1 MTAVITALLP
11 LLTQLAD
18 WVWLVPALPL
28 LVAFIIGSR
37 ILLGHAGGDAAEP
50 LTANLAALASL
61 AGLLLLL
68 AIDGTAL
75 WRGMPG
81 HRQLGVW
88 FASGN
93 WQATVSVQL
102 DGLALSVATL
112 TALIGWLVVRFSTNY
127 LHREAGFHRFIMLLC
142 LFLAGIQL
150 VLLAGNSLLAFVGWE
165 MCGIA
170 SFLLIGY
177 AWQRPIAT
185 GNALFAFVTN
195 RGGDAGFLLALGFVA
210 AWLGSFEW
218 PALAAANP
226 LSVADA
232 RLIAL
237 AFVLAALA
245 KSAQLPFTP
254 WITRALE
261 GPTPSSA
268 IFYGAVM
275 VHAGAY
281 LLLRLEPLLL
291 QAPDVM
297 LALVAMGSLTA
308 LYAWLCGL
316 VQTDVKSALIFA
328 TIFQVA
334 LIFVEIGLGW
344 TTLATAHLCLHAA
357 WRTWQFLLAPS
368 WLVVTRQRP
377 APPPA
382 WLARNQLIYTAAQQ
396 HFWLDKLGQTLLVE
410 PTEAFARDLR
420 NLEEKFI
427 DPAIGEPGHGQPIDV
442 ERPLILVDGLPG
454 RLLAA
459 AASVLQLLEDR
470 LLLRSR
476 GSAPERLLRRLG
488 RYLQTLEY
496 LLEQPRY
503 LMMAVMATFVVIL

>member
-1 MTAVITALLP
+1 MTALMTALLP

-28 LVAFIIGSR
+28 LVVVVIGSR
-37 ILLGHAGGDAAEP
+37 ILLGHASGDAAEP
-50 LTANLAALASL
+50 LTANLAALAAL
-61 AGLLLLL
+61 GGLLLLI

-75 WRGMPG
+75 WQGMPG
-81 HRQLGVW
+81 HRRLGVW
-88 FASGN
+88 FANEN
-93 WQATVSVQL
+93 WQATVSVIL
-102 DGLALSVATL
+102 DGLALSVSTL
-112 TALIGWLVVRFSTNY
+112 TALIGWLVLRFSANY
-127 LHREAGFHRFIMLLC
+127 LHREAGFHRFFMLLS
-142 LFLAGIQL
+142 LFLAGIQII
-150 VLLAGNSLLAFVGWE
+150 LLAGNSLLAFVGWE

-185 GNALFAFVTN
+185 GNALFAFITN
-195 RGGDAGFLLALGFVA
+195 RGGDAGFLLGLGFVA

-218 PALAAANP
+218 PALAAVTP
-226 LSVADA
+226 LSAADA

-268 IFYGAVM
+268 VFYGAVM

-297 LALVAMGSLTA
+297 LALVVIGGLTA

-328 TIFQVA
+328 TVFQVA

-377 APPPA
+377 APPPT
-382 WLARNQLIYTAAQQ
+382 WLAGNQLLYTAAQQ

-410 PTEAFARDLR
+410 PTEAFARDRR
-420 NLEEKFI
+420 NLEENFI

-442 ERPLILVDGLPG
+442 ERQLILVDGLPG

-459 AASVLQLLEDR
+459 AASVLQRLEDR
-470 LLLRSR
+470 LLLRGR
-476 GSAPERLLRRLG
+476 GSAAERLLRRLG
-488 RYLQTLEY
+488 HYLQTIEY

>member
-1 MTAVITALLP
+1 MMAMLAH
-11 LLTQLAD
+11 LAD

-28 LVAFIIGSR
+28 LAVIAIGCR
-37 ILLGHAGGDAAEP
+37 VLLGRAQGDAAEP
-50 LTANLAALASL
+50 LTARLCALAAL

-68 AIDGTAL
+68 AIDGMAL
-75 WRGMPG
+75 WQGSVPG
-81 HRQLGVW
+81 HRVLGLW

-93 WQATVSVQL
+93 WQGTVSVLL
-102 DGLALSVATL
+102 DGLSLSISTL
-112 TALIGWLVVRFSTNY
+112 TALIGWLVIRFSANY
-127 LHREAGFHRFIMLLC
+127 LHREAGFHRFFLILSF
-142 LFLAGIQL
+142 FLAGIQL
-150 VLLAGNSLLAFVGWE
+150 VLLAGNGLLAFVGWE

-177 AWQRPIAT
+177 AWQRPVAT
-185 GNALFAFVTN
+185 GNALFAFITN
-195 RGGDAGFLLALGFVA
+195 RGGDAGFLLALGFAA

-218 PALAAANP
+218 PALVAGTQ
-226 LSVADA
+226 LSVANA

-237 AFVLAALA
+237 GFVLAALA
-245 KSAQLPFTP
+245 KSAQLPFSP

-275 VHAGAY
+275 VHAGVY

-291 QAPDVM
+291 QVPDV
-297 LALVAMGSLTA
+297 LTGLVVIGLLTA
-308 LYAWLCGL
+308 AYAWLCGL

-328 TIFQVA
+328 TVFQVA
-334 LIFVEIGLGW
+334 LMFVEIGLGW

-357 WRTWQFLLAPS
+357 WRAWQFLLAPS
-368 WLVVTRQRP
+368 WLAVTRQRP

-382 WLARNQLIYTAAQQ
+382 WLRRSQRLYTAAQQ
-396 HFWLDKLGQTLLVE
+396 HFWLDKLGQALLVQ
-410 PTEAFARDLR
+410 PTESFAHDLR
-420 NLEEKFI
+420 RLEENFI
-427 DPAIGEPGHGQPIDV
+427 DHAIGEPGHGQPIDA
-442 ERPLILVDGLPG
+442 EHPLIRADGLPG

-459 AASVLQLLEDR
+459 AAAALQQIENR
-470 LLLRSR
+470 LLLRGR
-476 GSAPERLLRRLG
+476 GGAAELLLRRVG
-488 RYLQTLEY
+488 SYLQTLEN